1 MAKQPLV
8 PPAGKK
14 VHLKDYDPGFTGDF
28 KHEQSAVDL
37 IEKDLLRLRE
47 LQDALY
53 AERKQALL
61 VILQGIDAGGK
72 DGTINHVFRGLN
84 PQGVV
89 VTSFK
94 QPTAEELAHDF
105 LWRIHKH
112 VPAKGNIAVFNR
124 SHYEDVLVVRVH
136 DLVQKKVWKARYDQ
150 INEFEELLT

>member
-1 MAKQPLV
+1 MAKHPPLV
-8 PPAGKK
+8 PARGKK
-14 VHLKDYDPGFTGDF
+14 VHLKDYDPGFCDDF
-28 KHEQSAVDL
+28 KDEPNALDL

-53 AERKQALL
+53 AERKHALL
-61 VILQGIDAGGK
+61 IILQGIDAGGK

-94 QPTAEELAHDF
+94 QPTAEETAHDF
-105 LWRIHKH
+105 LWRIHQH
-112 VPAKGNIAVFNR
+112 TPSKGYMAVFNR

-136 DLVQKKVWKARYDQ
+136 DLVPKKMW
-150 INEFEELLT
+150 